1 MSSVPAEEIVP
12 SAPADPFPDVIGH
25 RPVRRLLGRQLT
37 SGRLSHAYLL
47 VGEPSLGKMTVARA
61 LASALLPEAP
71 LERHPDYWEDDHPG
85 PLKVDEIR
93 LIPEKG
99 PDRHEQTLQAFLAM
113 KPRVGAY
120 RVAVVGTV
128 GRIPDAYQNLL
139 LKTLEEPHPNRVIV
153 LTTPSLSPFVV
164 LPTVVSRC
172 QRLAFHPVPLP
183 EIVAWLRRRGLAEE
197 RAQELAALSRGRPGW
212 ALRAAHDEGVVE
224 RGRYW
229 ERRLEAVFG
238 AGEDVPLALAA
249 ELDAARSEWR
259 GGRRNSAPSELRPD
273 LDGEAAVDPGGLEDP
288 VQFALGCWQLL
299 LRRRML
305 CDPSS
310 PAGARWARLLELSYD
325 TIGYLE
331 QNVSPRL
338 ALECFL
344 LACRNV
350 S

>member
-1 MSSVPAEEIVP
+1 
-12 SAPADPFPDVIGH
+12 
-25 RPVRRLLGRQLT
+25 
-37 SGRLSHAYLL
+37 LSHAYLL

-71 LERHPDYWEDDHPG
+71 LERHPDYWEDDYPG
-85 PLKVDEIR
+85 VLKVDEIR

-99 PDRHEQTLQAFLAM
+99 PERHEQTLQSFLAM
-113 KPRVGAY
+113 KPRVGAC

-128 GRIPDAYQNLL
+128 GRIPDTSQNLL
-139 LKTLEEPHPNRVIV
+139 LKTLEEPHPNRVVV

-172 QRLAFHPVPLP
+172 QRLTFRPVPLP
-183 EIVAWLRRRGLAEE
+183 EIVALLRRHGLPED
-197 RAQELAALSRGRPGW
+197 RAQTLAALSRGRPGW
-212 ALRAAHDEGVVE
+212 ALRAARDEQIVE

-229 ERRLEAVFG
+229 ARRLEEVFG
-238 AGEDVPLALAA
+238 ATEDVPLTLAA
-249 ELDAARSEWR
+249 ELDGARSEWR
-259 GGRRNSAPSELRPD
+259 GGRKGEASSELRSND
-273 LDGEAAVDPGGLEDP
+273 HGEFADPGALEDP

-305 CDPSS
+305 HDLGSRD
-310 PAGARWARLLELSYD
+310 GARWARLLELSYD
-325 TIGYLE
+325 TLGYLE